1 MSTAPGTP
9 GTPGTPGAASLKQQV
24 SRAITWNTLF
34 APLKTIIELSANLII
49 LNVLSVPQVGILRV
63 VTAAAGTL
71 GVWVDMGIDRALPR
85 FIPELEQEQGRAAV
99 RRFMRV
105 IFLIKLALLLVFSSV
120 ALLFAGRFIAHLLAG
135 VEQLP
140 PRIDAAARAAVEHD
154 ILTLAP
160 WLIATVLVLVALG
173 SFYDGLMAYLVSY
186 FRQRAWNLITL
197 SGDVIQPTTA
207 AVLVLSGFGVA
218 GVLVALVLTPTISV
232 LLAGWQVL
240 TGLVGQHTHTPT
252 AASSAAKGTGQ
263 QTRLWSR
270 FALYTAMSHV
280 LNLSDYVMSWLFAI
294 FLLDNLA
301 QVGLYTVGT
310 AMVRQALA
318 LLYRPLVG
326 VQVPLFTRVKAGDAD
341 LPATYAAV
349 GRLLALVLLPGGVG
363 LVLVAREL
371 ILVQYPDFAGA
382 ELVIYLLTPF
392 LFLETFM
399 SSAQIVLQ
407 VYERYRLL
415 LLSRAATLLVL
426 PLMLWLAPAY
436 GMVGAALAVGGG
448 RVLIGV
454 TAVLLA
460 QPTFHLRY
468 SWRFFGRVAL
478 ATLAMAG
485 IVLGLKHLLRLDEVG
500 SAVAARL
507 LAAVPLLGVMLV
519 GALCFV
525 VALRLLGG
533 LEPQDR
539 RWILEQRVPFKRW
552 LVRLL

>member
-1 MSTAPGTP
+1 
-9 GTPGTPGAASLKQQV
+9 
-24 SRAITWNTLF
+24 
-34 APLKTIIELSANLII
+34 
-49 LNVLSVPQVGILRV
+49 
-63 VTAAAGTL
+63 
-71 GVWVDMGIDRALPR
+71 
-85 FIPELEQEQGRAAV
+85 
-99 RRFMRV
+99 MRV
-105 IFLIKLALLLVFSSV
+105 IFLIKLALLLVFSGV
-120 ALLFAGRFIAHLLAG
+120 ALLFAGHFIAHLLAG

-197 SGDVIQPTTA
+197 SGDVIQPMTA

-240 TGLVGQHTHTPT
+240 TGLVGQPPSPT
-252 AASSAAKGTGQ
+252 APAASSAAQRTEQ
-263 QTRLWSR
+263 PPRLWSR

-478 ATLAMAG
+478 ATLVMASV
-485 IVLGLKHLLRLDEVG
+485 VLGLKHLLRLDEVG
-500 SAVAARL
+500 TAVAARL
-507 LAAVPLLGVMLV
+507 LAAVPLLGVMLA

-539 RWILEQRVPFKRW
+539 RWILEQRIPFKRW